1 VTTLTAMKSRIASE
15 LRRDDL
21 TSDIADAITSAISA
35 YKYRKFSFNTTTFV
49 DAPATDGEANNAWM
63 TTAER
68 LIRCRA
74 KAELQAH
81 VIKDPERAAELYK
94 LVEEALAELKLSVSN
109 TSTATADTLGA
120 MKLRIANEINRSDL
134 TDEIANAIADA
145 IACYDRERF
154 YFAESRDV
162 TFACVADQA
171 RYGAATTTTPTLAI
185 PRILHIDYAYV
196 YIGGNP
202 QRLAPRDPDLM
213 EYDTSGDNASSGTPG
228 GYGWYGEELILDPP
242 PIDTYTVRL
251 GCVLTIAAPSADDTA
266 DNPWMMRKHAESLIR
281 NRAKAELYANIEDIM
296 DDAKASKFLKLADE
310 ALDKLRDKTEAK
322 LNVGDNVVQAWD
334 PYR

>member
-1 VTTLTAMKSRIASE
+1 MKSRIASE

-21 TSDIADAITSAISA
+21 TADIAAAITTAISA

-154 YFAESRDV
+154 YFAETRAV
-162 TFACVADQA
+162 TFNTIADQA
-171 RYGAATTTTPTLAI
+171 RYGAAHTTSPTGALG
-185 PRILHIDYAYV
+185 RILKIDYAFI

-202 QRLAPRDPDLM
+202 QRLCVRNPEDM
-213 EYDTSGDNASSGTPG
+213 EYDTSGSTASPGQPG
-228 GYGWYGEELILDPP
+228 GVGWYGEELILDPIP
-242 PIDTYTVRL
+242 VDVFEVRL
-251 GCVLTIAAPSADDTA
+251 GCVLTQAAPAADDEA
-266 DNPWMMRKHAESLIR
+266 SNPWMMRAHAESLIR